1 MTELTGR
8 SRWARFAF
16 IISGTMLVSKVFF
29 AVDAEIGIIEVVK
42 MSLLKKK
49 GKKKGEEWFYSP
61 C

>member
-1 MTELTGR
+1 
-8 SRWARFAF
+8 
-16 IISGTMLVSKVFF
+16 MLVSKVFF